1 MLRIGEFSKL
11 AKTTVK
17 TLRYYDKVGL
27 LKPAFTDSATS
38 YRYYTEEQLETM
50 RRILMYKKA
59 GMQNKDIARVLHGG
73 DPKAALRSLK
83 NQLNDEISEM
93 TRQLAEIDAMLG
105 NEDNRIY
112 TAQIKEIEACEVFCC
127 RGYISEMENI
137 RSFTQAC
144 AKELRR
150 TNPDVKYSVPD
161 YCCVIY
167 PGKDYR
173 ETNIFIEYAQSVDR
187 IGKDTPTLKFKT
199 LEPITAVSVEHH
211 GSYENLRD
219 AYLFAVKW
227 AAEHGF
233 EVHGDARE
241 RYINGI
247 WNCDDEADWLT
258 EVQLPV
264 KKTERGI

>member
-27 LKPAFTDSATS
+27 LKPAFVDSTTS
-38 YRYYTEEQLETM
+38 YRYYTEEQLEIM

-59 GMQNKDIARVLHGG
+59 GMQNTDIADILSGS
-73 DPKAALRSLK
+73 DPKDALRSLK
-83 NQLNDEISEM
+83 SRLNSTIEDM
-93 TRQLAEIDAMLG
+93 TRQIAEIDRMLDSA
-105 NEDNRIY
+105 EQRIY
-112 TAQIKEIEACEVFCC
+112 TAQIKEIEAHKVFCC
-127 RGYISEMENI
+127 RGYISGLENI
-137 RSFTQAC
+137 RAFAQTC
-144 AKELRR
+144 AKELKR
-150 TNPDVKYSVPD
+150 TNPEVNYSVPD

-173 ETNIFIEYAQSVDR
+173 EKNIFIEYAQSVDR
-187 IGKDTPTLKFKT
+187 MGKDTPTLKFKT
-199 LEPITAVSVEHH
+199 LEPITAISVEHR
-211 GSYENLRD
+211 GSYENLRN

-233 EVHGDARE
+233 EVRCGARE
-241 RYINGI
+241 RYIDGA
-247 WNCDDEADWLT
+247 WNCDNEEDWLT

-264 KKTERGI
+264 KKIEGGV